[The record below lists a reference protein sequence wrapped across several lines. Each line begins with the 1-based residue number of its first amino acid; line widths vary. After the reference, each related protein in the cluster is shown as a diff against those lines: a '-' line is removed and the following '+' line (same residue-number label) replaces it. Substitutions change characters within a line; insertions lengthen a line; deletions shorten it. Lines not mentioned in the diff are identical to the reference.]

1 MKKLSIIIPLL
12 AAAIA
17 LAGFTIAQQKK
28 SAENVQTAKITIN
41 AQGFQPNNLTQGFQ
55 PNNLT
60 LKPDVPAQITFLR
73 TVNETC
79 ATSVVIPDYKIKQD
93 LPLNKPVVV
102 EFTPKKGAF
111 GFACGMNM
119 YQGKVVVQ

>member
-1 MKKLSIIIPLL
+1 MKRLTIVIPVIGAL
-12 AAAIA
+12 IA

-28 SAENVQTAKITIN
+28 APEKAGNVQTAKVTVN
-41 AQGFQPNNLTQGFQ
+41 EQGFQPGS
-55 PNNLT
+55 LT
-60 LKPDVPAQITFLR
+60 LKPDVPAEITFVR
-73 TVNETC
+73 TTDGTC

-102 EFTPKKGAF
+102 SFTPKKGTF

-119 YQGKVVVQ
+119 FQGKLVVQ

>member
-1 MKKLSIIIPLL
+1 MKKLPIIIPLL
-12 AAAIA
+12 AALIA
-17 LAGFTIAQQKK
+17 LAGFSIAQQKK
-28 SAENVQTAKITIN
+28 AAENVQTAKITIN
-41 AQGFQPNNLTQGFQ
+41 AQGFQ

>member
-1 MKKLSIIIPLL
+1 MKGKLPIILPLIGVVI
-12 AAAIA
+12 AIT
-17 LAGFTIAQQKK
+17 GFTIAQQKK
-28 SAENVQTAKITIN
+28 APEKASNVQTAKITITPE
-41 AQGFQPNNLTQGFQ
+41 GFQPS
-55 PNNLT
+55 NLT

-73 TVNETC
+73 TTDQTC

-102 EFTPKKGAF
+102 ELTPKKGAF